1 MVRHP
6 GFVPCPWIVKE
17 LLTQPFSGERLR
29 INSPLFMDFIGSSK
43 PRSLPVEAK
52 FSLADQAIDKI
63 LSAGNCVF
71 TQLDSLFNNYTIFLL
86 VY

>member
-1 MVRHP
+1 
-6 GFVPCPWIVKE
+6 
-17 LLTQPFSGERLR
+17 
-29 INSPLFMDFIGSSK
+29 MDFIGSSK